1 MTSSSSVDD
10 SVNTKHTESLT
21 FYPSDHWGL
30 DFYFQTYNKMYI
42 CDILSIEEYDIFPGA
57 YMYKNHPIYKVDI
70 IGVVVRVD
78 QNSKCFM
85 YEVDDGTGVISCSCW
100 KMSYTDQYRINVKS
114 NSHQLPAV
122 LQNKFEMMNKTDE
135 SRSNGYSLGNLI
147 HIRGKISM
155 FRNKRQIVAANHK
168 IMEDPMAQVF
178 RMMELPQLYKMKYD
192 KPFELPWKVA
202 KELSMDRNTDQQH
215 IKLSHIRE
223 IKSKLCSYL
232 QSTKIDEISTSAVS
246 KLDILQPFLE
256 ILEDLDSKSKY
267 TLEVLTSLEDDG
279 YLCRRIDNCNV
290 FEVLF
295 RDCDLDKAILQILRE
310 DCGKENQA
318 SKLKGCHYLHVL
330 NMLHRTFQYSHVKK
344 QCVIYCL
351 EKLEEKSEIIRS
363 TNCHYM
369 IF

>member
-21 FYPSDHWGL
+21 FYPSDNWGL

-192 KPFELPWKVA
+192 KPFELPRKVA

-279 YLCRRIDNCNV
+279 YLCRRIDNSNV

-295 RDCDLDKAILQILRE
+295 CECDLDKAILQILRE
-310 DCGKENQA
+310 DCGKENQT

-369 IF
+369 IL

>member
-202 KELSMDRNTDQQH
+202 KELSMDRNTDHQH

-351 EKLEEKSEIIRS
+351 ENLEEKSEIIRS

-369 IF
+369 IL

>member
-1 MTSSSSVDD
+1 MASSSSVDD
-10 SVNTKHTESLT
+10 SVNIKHTKSLT
-21 FYPSDHWGL
+21 FYPSDNWGL

-42 CDILSIEEYDIFPGA
+42 CDILSIEEYAIFPGA

-100 KMSYTDQYRINVKS
+100 KMSYTDQYRVNVES
-114 NSHQLPAV
+114 NIYELPAV

-135 SRSNGYSLGNLI
+135 SRNNGYSLGNVI
-147 HIRGKISM
+147 NIRGKIST

-168 IMEDPMAQVF
+168 IVEDPMVQVF
-178 RMMELPQLYKMKYD
+178 RMMELPKLYKMKYD

-202 KELSMDRNTDQQH
+202 KELSMDRNTDHQH
-215 IKLSHIRE
+215 IKSTNIRE
-223 IKSKLCSYL
+223 IKSKLCNYF
-232 QSTKIDEISTSAVS
+232 QSAKIDEISTSVVS

-256 ILEDLDSKSKY
+256 IMEDLDSKSKY
-267 TLEVLTSLEDDG
+267 VLEVLTSLEDDG

-295 RDCDLDKAILQILRE
+295 CDCDLDKAILQILRE
-310 DCGKENQA
+310 DCGKENHMT
-318 SKLKGCHYLHVL
+318 KGCHCLHVL
-330 NMLHRTFQYSHVKK
+330 KMLHRTFQYSHVKK

-363 TNCHYM
+363 TNCHYI